1 MRAILFVL
9 FVHLIFV
16 SLASAAESITIT
28 LDQQKFAESIVRT
41 NPEIVNAAWY
51 SSTDLWVETTDPE
64 KDKADSLSLAVLKS
78 GASLNL
84 PFCVIVHAGDYVQ
97 ITKHCI
103 EQ

>member
-1 MRAILFVL
+1 MRVVLLVL
-9 FVHLIFV
+9 FVHLILV
-16 SLASAAESITIT
+16 SLVSVAEPITIT

-51 SSTDLWVETTDPE
+51 SSTDLWVETTEPA
-64 KDKADSLSLAVLKS
+64 KNKADSLSLAVLKS

-84 PFCVIVHAGDYVQ
+84 PFCVIVHAGDYQQ
-97 ITKHCI
+97 IVKHCI